1 MVKTLRRIAPD
12 FYVITDDKAPVQDK
26 DYVFY
31 DGNVRRYVKFTDGA
45 PRIGMLRVTH
55 SSVALENG
63 EFKTLKELSQD
74 KIDNFFR
81 MVVPDDDLHKLA
93 RILMDFEGKELTVDE
108 AFLVSS
114 MKEDLEH
121 GFSYTLSHFIHMV
134 MFFLSQEQW
143 PIVLEDD
150 GRIAMSI
157 PFSHDNKVIIDKFT
171 RLHFDENFKPV
182 INEPPGS

>member
-12 FYVITDDKAPVQDK
+12 FYVITDDKAPIQDK

-45 PRIGMLRVTH
+45 PRNGMLRVTH

-63 EFKTLKELSQD
+63 DFKTLKELSQEQVD
-74 KIDNFFR
+74 RFFR
-81 MVVPDDDLHKLA
+81 MSVPEEELSTLA
-93 RILMDFEGKELTVDE
+93 RILLNYEGQELTIDQ
-108 AFLVSS
+108 AFVVAS

-121 GFSYTLSHFIHMV
+121 GFAYTLSHFMHMV

-143 PIVLEDD
+143 PIVLEDN
-150 GRIAMSI
+150 GNLSMSI

-171 RLHFDENFKPV
+171 RLHFDDDFKPV